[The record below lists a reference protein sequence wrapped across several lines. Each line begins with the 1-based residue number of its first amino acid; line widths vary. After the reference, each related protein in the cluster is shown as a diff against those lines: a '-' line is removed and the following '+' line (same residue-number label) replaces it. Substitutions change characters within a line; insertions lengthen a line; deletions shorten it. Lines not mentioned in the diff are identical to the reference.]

1 MVRTLKRTDAGS
13 PLLTPEVATV
23 QPNGGS
29 RRVESP
35 IEPIP
40 PPGKAAA
47 TTGAIGTI
55 LLSTAPV
62 TLSVAAGVMVVL
74 YAVQLDPAS
83 AIVPDW
89 WLNWAYV
96 IAPVVGI
103 VAGLAVGLTFGAMRP
118 GFSGARQSDTQSSGE
133 LALPP
138 SSCR

>member
-83 AIVPDW
+83 AVVP
-89 WLNWAYV
+89 NWYGEWPLTTDSDYCAFV
-96 IAPVVGI
+96 RESSKELLLHGFLHLRQPSLIA
-103 VAGLAVGLTFGAMRP
+103 RD
-118 GFSGARQSDTQSSGE
+118 ARS
-133 LALPP
+133 
-138 SSCR
+138 